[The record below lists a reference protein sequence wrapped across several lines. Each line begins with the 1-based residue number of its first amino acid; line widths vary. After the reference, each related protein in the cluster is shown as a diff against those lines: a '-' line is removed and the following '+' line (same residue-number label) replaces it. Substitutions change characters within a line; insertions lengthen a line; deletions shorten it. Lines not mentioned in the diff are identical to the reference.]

1 VLPLYEK
8 HAVITRSAE
17 EKIMRRRIDRSRHS
31 RRDVIRMGAAAG
43 VAAGA
48 GPAFAAHSAW
58 ASQEAS
64 AEGPLVIGGWG
75 GRFTEST
82 RTFFAEPFTA
92 ETGIEVQIV
101 DAPGEQMARIMAQRD
116 AGKMEWDLADAL
128 SAADSYI
135 AFNQGLAA
143 KLPTELKTELE
154 GMVTVV
160 NDWGFAFSSL
170 AHVIACN
177 MDEADACPT
186 TPEEFWDVESFPG
199 PRVLSSFN
207 TIEVLTLAL
216 QGAGVPDDE
225 LFPMDLDLAFS
236 KLEEL
241 RPNVPVW
248 YTSGDQSE
256 QVLRDGEVVMGQVWS
271 GRAFNVA
278 DQGVNLEVVWDR
290 AIYEPG
296 FWFVWEGAP
305 HQEAAFQFLRWMA
318 SNAEAQAKWAT
329 EMRYGPANPEAFEF
343 MEEDVA
349 KRMAE
354 YPENFEKLVVPDWQW
369 FAENS
374 EEILTRWNE
383 FLAG

>member
-1 VLPLYEK
+1 
-8 HAVITRSAE
+8 
-17 EKIMRRRIDRSRHS
+17 MRRFERSRFS
-31 RRDVIRMGAAAG
+31 RRDVMRFGAAAG
-43 VAAGA
+43 LAASGGMAGA
-48 GPAFAAHSAW
+48 ARPARAA
-58 ASQEAS
+58 QEGS
-64 AEGPLVIGGWG
+64 AEGPLVIAGWG
-75 GRFTEST
+75 GRFTEAT
-82 RTFFAEPFTA
+82 RTYFAEPFTA

-101 DAPGEQMARIMAQRD
+101 DAPGEQMARMMAQRN
-116 AGKMEWDLADAL
+116 AGQVEWDLADAL

-143 KLPTELKTELE
+143 PLPAEIKTEME
-154 GMVTVV
+154 GMLNVV

-170 AHVIACN
+170 AHTIAVN
-177 MDEADACPT
+177 PAESDPWPT
-186 TPEEFWDVESFPG
+186 TPQEFWDDEAFPG

-236 KLEEL
+236 ALEEI
-241 RPNVPVW
+241 RPSVPVW

-256 QVLRDGEVVMGQVWS
+256 QVLRDGEVAMGQIWS
-271 GRAFNVA
+271 GRAYNVV
-278 DQGVNLEVVWDR
+278 DQGVPLEIIWER

-296 FWFVWEGAP
+296 FWFVWEDAP
-305 HQEAAFQFLRWMA
+305 HKDAAFQFLSWMA
-318 SNAEAQAKWAT
+318 ANAEAQAGWAT
-329 EMRYGPANPEAFEF
+329 EMRYGPANPAAFEF
-343 MEEDVA
+343 IEDDIA
-349 KRMAE
+349 LRLAD